1 MAIVKLVDGKY
12 EFSASGMRFRQNP
25 KSPELNAAWLSCKV
39 FRRLT
44 FGQRVAVVSS
54 SGRVWVFA

>member
-1 MAIVKLVDGKY
+1 MGQTSLFVEK
-12 EFSASGMRFRQNP
+12 RFNP
-25 KSPELNAAWLSCKV
+25 NAAWLSCKV